1 MSKSLNPRA
10 IIIGGS
16 MGGLFSALLLRKQGW
31 SVDVYERSA
40 EKLADRG
47 AGIATHGP
55 LIDALRRA
63 GINPGDALGVPIIGR
78 SVFERDGSIAGT
90 YDLPQVMTS
99 WDLLFRLLRAGL
111 PDAHYHAGVPLQTIS
126 QTGDSVTATF
136 ADGRTETGDLL
147 IAADGIQSTVR
158 SQLLPGLT
166 PQYAGYVAWRGMADE
181 TDISAATLESLG
193 ERMGFCLPPGEHSL
207 TYPVAGA
214 SDELTPGRR
223 RRNWVWYRA
232 AASAAEQAALLTTQD
247 GNLQEIS
254 VPPHKVRAEAVAAMR
269 RDAHERLAPQ
279 FAELV
284 DNIAQ
289 PFLQA
294 IVDLESPQ
302 VVFGRVAV
310 LGDAAF
316 VARPHT
322 GMGVAKAGEDAVAL
336 AQALADGEDMD
347 RALADWQ
354 AGRLSYGRSAVARG
368 RRLGQMVSAD
378 RTAPEG
384 DTFGL
389 GRGAY
394 RAVMIETAVP
404 GDIGV

>member
-1 MSKSLNPRA
+1 MA
-10 IIIGGS
+10 
-16 MGGLFSALLLRKQGW
+16 GLFSALLLRNQGW
-31 SVDVYERSA
+31 RVDVYERSA
-40 EKLADRG
+40 EQLASRG

-55 LIDALRRA
+55 LVAALQKA
-63 GINPGDALGVPIIGR
+63 GVDPGDALGVPIMGR
-78 SVFERDGSIAGT
+78 AVFDRDGSVADT

-99 WDLLFRLLRAGL
+99 WDLLFKLLRAGL
-111 PDAHYHAGVPLQTIS
+111 PDAHYHVGVPLESVS
-126 QTGDSVTATF
+126 QIADTVTATF

-158 SQLLPGLT
+158 GQMLPDLH
-166 PQYAGYVAWRGMADE
+166 PKYAGYIAWRGMADE
-181 TDISAATLESLG
+181 ADISQATLDHLG
-193 ERMGFCLPPGEHSL
+193 ERLGFCLPPGEHSL
-207 TYPVAGA
+207 TYPVAGPN
-214 SDELTPGRR
+214 DELTPGHR
-223 RRNWVWYRA
+223 RRNWVWYRTA
-232 AASAAEQAALLTTQD
+232 VSEAEQAALMTAQD
-247 GNLQEIS
+247 GRRQEVS

-269 RDAHERLAPQ
+269 RDARKFLAPQ
-279 FAELV
+279 FVELL

-336 AQALADGEDMD
+336 AEVLRGNGRNSDGDIDQALTAWEI
-347 RALADWQ
+347 
-354 AGRLSYGRSAVARG
+354 GRLAYGRSAVARG
-368 RRLGQMVSAD
+368 LRLGRMLSSD
-378 RTAPEG
+378 RTAADG

-389 GRGAY
+389 GRGVHQ
-394 RAVMIETAVP
+394 AVMIETAVP
-404 GDIGV
+404 GDIRA